1 MTAEIILAEIL
12 ESLKKPEV
20 LLEIFG
26 YLGTVLVVVS
36 MMMTSVTKLR
46 IVNMCGSVIS
56 AIYAGICGTW
66 PIVVMNVCLFVIN
79 GFHLVREH
87 IRKKKETR

>member
-1 MTAEIILAEIL
+1 MNSDI
-12 ESLKKPEV
+12 

-26 YLGTVLVVVS
+26 YIGTALIVIS

-46 IVNMCGSVIS
+46 IINMSGSVIS

-66 PIVVMNVCLFVIN
+66 PVVVLNVCLFLIN
-79 GFHLVREH
+79 ASHLVRDRIKQAKAAPEKTD
-87 IRKKKETR
+87 ITDKASE